1 MAQAVEGPALEE
13 RVSDMVPGTGAHGH
27 VVDGAAGGSLAAGTA
42 AAVARVD
49 ARPGLAPGPT

>member
-1 MAQAVEGPALEE
+1 MEGPALEE